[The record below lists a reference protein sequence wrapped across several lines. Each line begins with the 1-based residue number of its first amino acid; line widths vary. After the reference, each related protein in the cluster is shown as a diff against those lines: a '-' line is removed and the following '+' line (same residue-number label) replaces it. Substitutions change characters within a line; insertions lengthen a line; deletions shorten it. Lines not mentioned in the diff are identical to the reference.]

1 MLRILLG
8 VLIGAAATA
17 SYLQRSTSAGLRQR
31 PIGRV
36 DELSTAGHNVVA
48 DPAVNAGDGTPAQ
61 GTSEDR
67 SPAVTP

>member
-17 SYLQRSTSAGLRQR
+17 SYLQRSASAGSRQR
-31 PIGRV
+31 PSGRV
-36 DELSTAGHNVVA
+36 DELSTAAHHVVA

-61 GTSEDR
+61 QALEHR
-67 SPAVTP
+67 SPAFIP